1 MESKDEL
8 KEIGIKN
15 CTCCYFDNTMK
26 VVDITFDKIY

>member
-8 KEIGIKN
+8 KEIGIKS

-26 VVDITFDKIY
+26 AVDINFNRIC